1 MKQLRESD
9 IHGAPLPFQAAASS
23 SITCFRSVCDTIRKR
38 LGSSELRQQLKVR
51 CQTPCGL
58 FSVSFARIFFTIHR
72 NPAQAPIPRVIM
84 LCVFVFSVG
93 HRHEGKN
100 NHLPRSQGQKGGGV

>member
-23 SITCFRSVCDTIRKR
+23 SITCFKIVCDTIRKR

-51 CQTPCGL
+51 SQTPCGL
-58 FSVSFARIFFTIHR
+58 FSVSFARIFFFNTQKSRAGSNTACHH
-72 NPAQAPIPRVIM
+72 A
-84 LCVFVFSVG
+84 LCVRLFG
-93 HRHEGKN
+93 R
-100 NHLPRSQGQKGGGV
+100 PQT